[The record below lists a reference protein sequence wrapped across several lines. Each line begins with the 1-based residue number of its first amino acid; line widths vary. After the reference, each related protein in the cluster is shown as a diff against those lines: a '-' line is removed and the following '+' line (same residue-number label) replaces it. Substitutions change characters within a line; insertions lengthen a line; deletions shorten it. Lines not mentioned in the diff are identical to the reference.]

1 MTKPATSDAIERF
14 RAIADPARYRANAE
28 QHKQELIQQGERIML
43 EFELTADDPNVDETG
58 RDQRITNLEQAMD
71 SVLWR
76 IDEIDNILAAY
87 TAGAEAGMNRKV
99 RRKLMKGGGIAQAAG
114 ASSTTAGVV
123 KGELDEKLP

>member
-1 MTKPATSDAIERF
+1 MMKIATPDAIERF

-43 EFELTADDPNVDETG
+43 EFELTADDPNMDEQG
-58 RDQRITNLEQAMD
+58 RDQRTTSLEQAMD

-76 IDEIDNILAAY
+76 IAEIDSILAAF
-87 TAGAEAGMNRKV
+87 TAGAEAGMNRKA

-114 ASSTTAGVV
+114 ASASGREEPT
-123 KGELDEKLP
+123 DS